1 AHPGGGGEQRGR
13 DPELARGSTQQA
25 RKAPPEEA
33 QDLGGGQARGAVEAR
48 VPPHHQ
54 IVEITVEVLPPAAR
68 ADRGQ
73 VVTQA
78 PEELRE
84 RDRFVAAQADGARV
98 GTREQRLELT
108 PGRAPL
114 RDEGRA
120 PHVRDGK
127 VRWSRSRKRSG
138 RRRRSS
144 PW

>member
-13 DPELARGSTQQA
+13 GPEVARVSTQRA

-84 RDRFVAAQADGARV
+84 RDRFVAAHADAARA
-98 GTREQRLELT
+98 RPPQPRPEPPPR
-108 PGRAPL
+108 PAP
-114 RDEGRA
+114 
-120 PHVRDGK
+120 
-127 VRWSRSRKRSG
+127 
-138 RRRRSS
+138 
-144 PW
+144 